1 MKRSSMRFRETV
13 WTRYLV
19 PVMLVSLLLALVL
32 TVIFVILFSA
42 GII

>member
-1 MKRSSMRFRETV
+1 MKRSSTRFRETV

-32 TVIFVILFSA
+32 TVIFVILFAA